1 MYALLHALTPDV
13 RRTRARRAPSRA
25 ARLLG
30 TLTVTATALLGAA
43 GPAPAAGAPPAG
55 PPVAA
60 VPVPVSDPV
69 EAPGHVPVAAAATA
83 ARTAVAAA
91 PAGRGDHAAQAAQ
104 AAPPVRG
111 AHAVHAAHSAP
122 AELARTGS
130 TAEQLWLLGG
140 VALSLTAAGVI
151 AVAASRGRKRDH

>member
-1 MYALLHALTPDV
+1 MYAVLHALTPDV
-13 RRTRARRAPSRA
+13 RRSRTRRAPARA

-43 GPAPAAGAPPAG
+43 APAA
-55 PPVAA
+55 AA
-60 VPVPVSDPV
+60 PVPAPV
-69 EAPGHVPVAAAATA
+69 DAPGPVPVAA
-83 ARTAVAAA
+83 
-91 PAGRGDHAAQAAQ
+91 PA
-104 AAPPVRG
+104 
-111 AHAVHAAHSAP
+111 AP

-140 VALSLTAAGVI
+140 VALSLTAAGVV